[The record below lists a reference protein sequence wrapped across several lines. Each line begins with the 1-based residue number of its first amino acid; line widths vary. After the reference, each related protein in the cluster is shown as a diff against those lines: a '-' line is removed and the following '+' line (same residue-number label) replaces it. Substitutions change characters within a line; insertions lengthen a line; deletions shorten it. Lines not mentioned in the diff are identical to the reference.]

1 LIILDF
7 LSFSYFTWSSC
18 YLHFMLIIN
27 IRDCEGRTTD
37 MEKSI
42 PQRVSTR
49 IFTRSSFCNE
59 LLHIT
64 TRVLWKGKAGDQ
76 QQQEDGEGKPQLY
89 ISLQPKSCLHSQ
101 RDAHNTS
108 SLALPQLG
116 CTLRWAVQ
124 RGSDSLVTWTH
135 FHFQT
140 RAWHHPFRIYIAV
153 IHPIKQHLIRLTNSG
168 FCLPVNASINCNT
181 IGTQA

>member
-1 LIILDF
+1 MGLLEPSVCRSHVCDAVQGVL
-7 LSFSYFTWSSC
+7 LSLYMGMDNALCWARGPTPALMFWDGWEDRLGKGTFYRDRSSC

-116 CTLRWAVQ
+116 CTLR
-124 RGSDSLVTWTH
+124 
-135 FHFQT
+135 
-140 RAWHHPFRIYIAV
+140 
-153 IHPIKQHLIRLTNSG
+153 
-168 FCLPVNASINCNT
+168 
-181 IGTQA
+181 